1 MDINALFCFFIF
13 TITVL
18 ISGIVGALIAL
29 ISEEKN
35 WSCIKVIIA
44 LACYL
49 LCVYGILTYVLNM
62 FSKALC

>member
-18 ISGIVGALIAL
+18 ISGLVGALIAL
-29 ISEEKN
+29 ISEERN
-35 WSCIKVIIA
+35 WSCIKVILA
-44 LACYL
+44 LVCYL
-49 LCVYGILTYVLNM
+49 VCVYGIFTYVLDM